1 MIPETELAR
10 LENVR
15 ARTLAL
21 VQDLTREEMDR
32 APARG
37 GWSVGEILDHLLKA
51 EAANR
56 RNIATLVELARSGRR
71 PYLWD
76 ELNSGGLAPAF
87 VPRGLLPLLSF
98 PSAFASMFM
107 PFSLREAIVR
117 NRLFPASASNELRPQ
132 RGRPA
137 DELRAELGRSLAETG
152 RLLAGN
158 ADLDYCRMIYQH
170 PFLGAND
177 VPQILLLTAAH
188 EERHQDQIRE
198 VLGTAPRGE
207 RQDRPPGP
215 RPGEPSRPGGPGTA
229 GPTTTRP
236 KPPER
241 VDSGRLSTARFVV
254 LGEGLAAGMADFGL
268 KDDLQRE
275 SFAAQMAHQMQAE
288 LRLPLIQPPGIGPL
302 PGFPRLP
309 VRVPAMMQTTVREG
323 FPPAELPQNLSVPGL
338 HLADALA
345 LRPAQPIVHR
355 GDAKRT
361 AVNLIL
367 GLPGLV
373 RGQGDLPT
381 QLEAALSLRP
391 TFALVELGY
400 SEALEAAT
408 AGDPARLPSAAAF
421 RAGAGR
427 IVEALREAGAQ
438 VLVMTVPDPM
448 DTAHFSPLDA
458 AGRVLKVAPSA
469 LAASYGLQGND
480 RITVPGLFEIGNQ
493 ILSSATR
500 ALPQGCVLR
509 GALAS
514 EISGR
519 VLELNGALV
528 EAAGQHGAL
537 VHDLHALFREVRL
550 RGIDTGSLQLSA
562 DYLGGFYSLNGYYPG
577 RTGHALIASDVLRF
591 LDQAYGARFGAV
603 EPGSAAQDDP
613 VVRYR
618 RPAGPQREE
627 LPAPRP
633 APPPSSHRDGGP
645 ARTVASGDGDR
656 WPAPQRS
663 AGRLRLP
670 PELQQT
676 LPLSKRSSYHG
687 DAIRI
692 VHCPN
697 ERDARFGS
705 CGDLFFGGLVLY
717 DSHLS
722 GNVHIRFSPPAG
734 DVTRFEVTLG
744 GGLAGDDGMLAA
756 PQLFR
761 WPVLQAQVTD
771 APGFVSAGD
780 LNLATGEVSNLQVFV
795 FFRNSA
801 LFGLARANP
810 NFPVQQPITFPGQYG
825 SSWAR
830 FDPRPDGKLDFT
842 FYGSTFL
849 PLGSQLGSD
858 PVVWALPFSSPTAD
872 FAHIP
877 ASGMA
882 MHPHLQLSTREPE
895 NGEAGGALLDVP
907 FNTVQEM
914 TLFTRN
920 SSFGDQF
927 TLNTEELGGYGKGRS
942 HVLGRLEVQF
952 GERFGDSV
960 SVALS
965 SLAPG
970 GLLLDTVP
978 TPLAQVFP
986 GRLYPGPIGHDEFL
1000 RFPLR
1005 TYFLDAVNFLDDPFD
1020 LAVGAVDL
1028 RTGNF
1033 LNEVLRRGLIGQDV
1047 FFALVRVE
1055 PRTPQS
1061 SFFFRGPAR
1070 LERGERGQT
1079 VFRLKAEVHIP
1090 YPEGFLFP
1098 APDLATGFTIGPGSA
1113 LDPFLWMRAIQDD
1126 HDPKAV
1132 KRGEAKRVRAST
1144 GEEFSYCYSIAAD
1157 PAQEAPFFEYTNH
1170 SQQEGTFRLTSL
1182 AWVSFLNS
1190 LGSRTQPGEFD
1201 TLTFTGYGVWSL
1213 DGGRKP
1219 RVVAVQISTTP
1230 EWPYVSIQIDGG
1242 LVSNVNTKPA
1252 DEKVALP

>member
-1 MIPETELAR
+1 MIPETELTR

-21 VQDLTREEMDR
+21 VQGLTQEEMDR

-37 GWSVGEILDHLLKA
+37 GWSVGEVLDHLLKA
-51 EAANR
+51 EASNR
-56 RNIATLVELARSGRR
+56 RNIANLIGLARSGRR
-71 PYLWD
+71 PYLRD

-98 PSAFASMFM
+98 PSSLASMVM
-107 PFSLREAIVR
+107 PFSLREAMVR

-137 DELRAELGRSLAETG
+137 DELRAELGRSLSATG
-152 RLLAGN
+152 RLLADN
-158 ADLDYCRMIYQH
+158 ADLDYCRMVYQH

-177 VPQILLLTAAH
+177 VPQILRLVAAH

-198 VLGTAPRGE
+198 ILDARRGE
-207 RQDRPPGP
+207 RQDPPTASL
-215 RPGEPSRPGGPGTA
+215 RPGQPPPTGQPPGGPGMA
-229 GPTTTRP
+229 RP
-236 KPPER
+236 APAPPRPPER
-241 VDSGRLSTARFVV
+241 VDSGRLSLARFVV

-268 KDDLQRE
+268 KADLQRE
-275 SFAAQMAHQMQAE
+275 SFAAQMARQMRAE
-288 LRLPLIQPPGIGPL
+288 LRLPLIQPPGIGDL

-309 VRVPAMMQTTVREG
+309 VRVPAMMQNTVRED
-323 FPPAELPQNLSVPGL
+323 FLPAELPQNLSVPGL
-338 HLADALA
+338 HLADALT

-355 GDAKRT
+355 DDAKRT

-381 QLEAALSLRP
+381 QLEAALALRP
-391 TFALVELGY
+391 TFALIELGY
-400 SEALEAAT
+400 AEALAA
-408 AGDPARLPSAAAF
+408 AADGAPARLPSTAKF
-421 RAGAGR
+421 RSNVSRLVA
-427 IVEALREAGAQ
+427 ALREIDAE

-448 DTAHFSPLDA
+448 DTAHFSSLEA
-458 AGRVLKVAPSA
+458 AGRVLKVAPRA
-469 LAASYGLQGND
+469 LAASYDLQGND
-480 RITVPGLFEIGNQ
+480 RITVPGLVEIGNQ
-493 ILSSATR
+493 ILAN
-500 ALPQGCVLR
+500 APGDLPPGCVLP
-509 GALAS
+509 GAVAE

-519 VLELNGALV
+519 ILALNEALG
-528 EAAGQHGAL
+528 EAARQHGAR
-537 VHDLHALFREVRL
+537 VYDLHNLFREVRL
-550 RGIDTGSLQLSA
+550 RGIDASSLQLNA

-591 LDQAYGARFGAV
+591 LNQAYGARFGAADL
-603 EPGSAAQDDP
+603 GSAAQDDP
-613 VVRYR
+613 VVRYH
-618 RPAGPQREE
+618 RPDGPSREE
-627 LPAPRP
+627 LPAPPPPSPEADSPVHAAAPGGRGHRASGSWP
-633 APPPSSHRDGGP
+633 APPPP
-645 ARTVASGDGDR
+645 AV
-656 WPAPQRS
+656 
-663 AGRLRLP
+663 RLRLP
-670 PELQQT
+670 PTLEQT

-692 VHCPN
+692 VHCTDP
-697 ERDARFGS
+697 RDSRFGS
-705 CGDLFFGGLVLY
+705 CGDLFFGGLILY

-722 GNVHIRFSPPAG
+722 GHLHIRFAPPSG
-734 DVTRFEVTLG
+734 DITRFEVTLG
-744 GGLAGDDGMLAA
+744 GGLTGDDGILAA

-761 WPVLQAQVTD
+761 WPVRQAQVLD
-771 APGFVSAGD
+771 APGFVSSGE

-795 FFRNSA
+795 HFRNSA
-801 LFGLARANP
+801 LFGLVRANP
-810 NFPVQQPITFPGQYG
+810 SFPTQPIAFPGQYG
-825 SSWAR
+825 SAWAR
-830 FDPRPDGKLDFT
+830 FDQRPDGSLDFT

-849 PLGSQLGSD
+849 PLGSQLGND
-858 PVVWALPFSSPTAD
+858 PVVWALPFSSPAAD

-895 NGEAGGALLDVP
+895 TGEAGGELHVP
-907 FNTVQEM
+907 FNTIQEM

-927 TLNTEELGGYGKGRS
+927 TLNAEELGGYGKGRS
-942 HVLGRLEVQF
+942 HLMGRLEVQF

-960 SVALS
+960 SVAVS
-965 SLAPG
+965 TLAPG
-970 GLLLDTVP
+970 GLLADTVP
-978 TPLAQVFP
+978 APLAQIFP
-986 GRLYPGPIGHDEFL
+986 GRLYPGPIGHNELL

-1005 TYFLDAVNFLDDPFD
+1005 SYFLDAVSMLDDPFD
-1020 LAVGAVDL
+1020 LAVGALDL

-1033 LNEVLRRGLIGQDV
+1033 LNEILRRGLIGQNV

-1061 SFFFRGPAR
+1061 SFYFRGPAR
-1070 LERGERGQT
+1070 LETGRGGQT

-1113 LDPFLWMRAIQDD
+1113 LDPFLWIRAMQDAR
-1126 HDPKAV
+1126 DPKAV

-1144 GEEFSYCYSIAAD
+1144 GEEFSYCFSIAAD
-1157 PAQEAPFFEYTNH
+1157 PARETPFFEYTNH

-1182 AWVSFLNS
+1182 AWVSFIS
-1190 LGSRTQPGEFD
+1190 SEEPGEYD
-1201 TLTFTGYGVWSL
+1201 TVTFTGYGVWSL
-1213 DGGRKP
+1213 DGGQRP
-1219 RVVAVQISTTP
+1219 HAVAAQISTSP

-1242 LVSNVNTKPA
+1242 VVSNVNTKPV
-1252 DEKVALP
+1252 DEKLALP